1 VIVASILIVTV
12 AVIIFYVNT
21 VATRYSESVAT
32 SRSIPH
38 LTRLSRRVYANA
50 TQELLGMNLKQ
61 VSMLAALRDQGELP
75 QTLLCDM
82 MKLTQNTVVTWLNEL
97 EEAGYVSRVRDPS
110 DRRKHNV
117 ALTETGTAAL
127 ERAET
132 ELRRL
137 EDEVL
142 SGLNADERGQLRR
155 LLAKALEALT

>member
-1 VIVASILIVTV
+1 
-12 AVIIFYVNT
+12 
-21 VATRYSESVAT
+21 
-32 SRSIPH
+32 
-38 LTRLSRRVYANA
+38 
-50 TQELLGMNLKQ
+50 MNLKQ

-75 QTLLCDM
+75 QTTLCDM

-97 EEAGYVSRVRDPS
+97 EDAGYVARIRDPE

-117 ALTETGTAAL
+117 GVTEAGTAAL

-142 SGLNADERGQLRR
+142 SGLTADERSQLRR
-155 LLAKALEALT
+155 LMAKALEAVTEAGRG